1 MKAQVKA
8 RKKGKGKV
16 LKPGEGLADMYWS
29 IFKDACAHKKQPV
42 RAVALDCIEKLIGT
56 TVVVFVIFSCLC

>member
-1 MKAQVKA
+1 M
-8 RKKGKGKV
+8 

-42 RAVALDCIEKLIGT
+42 RAVALDCIEKLIGLT
-56 TVVVFVIFSCLC
+56 FAVFAIFICL